1 MRRTLQLC
9 QCLLVIACWSAAS
22 LHAAQTAAAP
32 RVSGS
37 YQVTHQSEAGGQTRV
52 RLQLHLVNRADR
64 DLQIQRIT
72 VWDSTH
78 PTKGGTQACSVVLH
92 SASTAD
98 TTQEFTIP
106 HAEYEMW
113 KRGMRPR
120 LVLEVAA
127 PGGRVSNEVVRL
139 DRVTAGKG
147 N

>member
-1 MRRTLQLC
+1 MRGRLQLC
-9 QCLLVIACWSAAS
+9 NCLIVIACWPVA
-22 LHAAQTAAAP
+22 LLYAQAPTTP
-32 RVSGS
+32 RVSGT
-37 YQVTHQSEAGGQTRV
+37 YQVAHQSEDRGQARV
-52 RLQLHLVNRADR
+52 RLQLHLVNRGDR
-64 DLQIQRIT
+64 DLHIQRIT
-72 VWDSTH
+72 LWDSTH
-78 PTKGGTQACSVVLH
+78 PAKGGTQACSVVLH

-120 LVLEVAA
+120 LVLEVAV

-139 DRVTAGKG
+139 DRVTGGKG